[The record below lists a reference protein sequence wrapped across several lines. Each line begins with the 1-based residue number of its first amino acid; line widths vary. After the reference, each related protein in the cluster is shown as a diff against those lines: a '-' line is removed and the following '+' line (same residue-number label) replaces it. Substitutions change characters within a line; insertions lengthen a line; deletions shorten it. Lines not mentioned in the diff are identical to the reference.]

1 MTDTVLL
8 VIDVQESFKHRPY
21 WNEQSLPSF
30 QTKLLKLIET
40 AHKQAWQV
48 VYILHEEATG
58 AFSQASGFVQLM
70 DFLQPTAD
78 EPIFTKHV
86 HNALTESG
94 LQAWLQ
100 QRGISKL
107 KVSGIRTEQCC
118 ETTARVASD
127 LGYQVDFVLD
137 ATLTFAMQNP
147 IDQCTVTPEQI
158 KAHTAMVLKDRFA
171 QITAVDDYV

>member
-1 MTDTVLL
+1 MTDTALL
-8 VIDVQESFKHRPY
+8 VIDVQESFKHLPY
-21 WNEQSLPSF
+21 WTEQDFPSV
-30 QTKLLKLIET
+30 QAKLLKLIET
-40 AHKQAWQV
+40 AHQQAWQV
-48 VYILHEEATG
+48 VYILHEEEAG
-58 AFSQASGFVQLM
+58 AFSQASGFVRLM
-70 DFLQPTAD
+70 DFLQPIAD
-78 EPIFTKHV
+78 EPIFIKQV

-107 KVSGIRTEQCC
+107 KISGIRTEQCW
-118 ETTARVASD
+118 ETTTRVASD

-147 IDQCTVTPEQI
+147 FDNCTVTPEQI

-171 QITAVDDYV
+171 KITAVDDYA